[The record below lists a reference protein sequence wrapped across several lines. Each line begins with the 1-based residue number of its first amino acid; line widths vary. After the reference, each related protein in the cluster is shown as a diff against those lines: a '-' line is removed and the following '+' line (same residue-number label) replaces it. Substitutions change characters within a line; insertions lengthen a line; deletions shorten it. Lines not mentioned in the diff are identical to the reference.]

1 MSTNVFLDV
10 EKFKDQIPYYLT
22 QPQKEGL
29 ARALEDFP
37 ENTNYY
43 LSNYPVDLRNAA
55 LQGDVFKQ
63 LTIYGPQGSR
73 QIKGII
79 LSNSC
84 DIDTQNKREFPMRAV
99 FAPLI
104 KLDAMVEKLRSAKIP
119 QGVID
124 QKLDA
129 IKKQLV
135 TNVVYLP
142 ECEHIPESIIFLDDV
157 HQIPTEELRKSLER
171 QEKILTLSQ
180 VGFYILLF
188 KLSIH
193 FCRFHENVVRY
204 DN

>member
-104 KLDAMVEKLRSAKIP
+104 KLDAMVEKLRSAQIP

-157 HQIPTEELRKSLER
+157 HQIPTEELRKALER

-193 FCRFHENVVRY
+193 FCRFHENVARY

>member
-1 MSTNVFLDV
+1 MSANVFFDV

-29 ARALEDFP
+29 VKALEDFP

-43 LSNYPVDLRNAA
+43 LSNYPTDLKTAA
-55 LQGDVFKQ
+55 LQGDVFNG
-63 LTIYGPQGSR
+63 LTIYGPKGSR
-73 QIKGII
+73 QIKGVV

-84 DIDTQNKREFPMRAV
+84 DIDTDNKRDFPMRAV

-104 KLDAMVEKLRSAKIP
+104 PLRAIEKKLLEAKIS
-119 QGVID
+119 QDIIAA
-124 QKLDA
+124 KLDA

-142 ECEHIPESIIFLDDV
+142 ECEQIPESIIFLDDM
-157 HQIPTEELRKSLER
+157 HQIPTEELRELLRKE
-171 QEKILTLSQ
+171 EKLITLSQ

-193 FCRFHENVVRY
+193 FCRFHENVARY

>member
-1 MSTNVFLDV
+1 MSANVFFDV

-29 ARALEDFP
+29 VKALEDFP

-43 LSNYPVDLRNAA
+43 LSNYPTDLKTAA
-55 LQGDVFKQ
+55 LQGDVFNG
-63 LTIYGPQGSR
+63 LTIYGPKGSR
-73 QIKGII
+73 QIKGIV

-84 DIDTQNKREFPMRAV
+84 DIDTDNKRDFPMRAV

-104 KLDAMVEKLRSAKIP
+104 PLRAIEKKLLEAKIS
-119 QGVID
+119 QDIIAA
-124 QKLDA
+124 KLDA

-142 ECEHIPESIIFLDDV
+142 ECEQIPESIIFLDDM
-157 HQIPTEELRKSLER
+157 HQIPTEELRELLRKE
-171 QEKILTLSQ
+171 EKLITLSQ

-193 FCRFHENVVRY
+193 FCRFHENVARY

>member
-1 MSTNVFLDV
+1 MSANVFIDV

-29 ARALEDFP
+29 VKALEDFP

-43 LSNYPVDLRNAA
+43 LSNYPLDLKNAA
-55 LQGDVFKQ
+55 LQGDVFNG
-63 LTIYGPQGSR
+63 LTIYGPRGTKK
-73 QIKGII
+73 IKGIV

-84 DIDTQNKREFPMRAV
+84 DIDTQNKRDFPMRAV
-99 FAPLI
+99 FAPLVN
-104 KLDAMVEKLRSAKIP
+104 LASMVEKLQQAQIP
-119 QGVID
+119 QKAID
-124 QKLDA
+124 AKLDA

-135 TNVVYLP
+135 TNIVYLP
-142 ECEHIPESIIFLDDV
+142 ACEHIPESIIFLDDM
-157 HQIPTEELRKSLER
+157 HQIPTEELRKSLEEE
-171 QEKILTLSQ
+171 EKILTLSQ

-193 FCRFHENVVRY
+193 FCRFHENVARY

>member
-29 ARALEDFP
+29 VKALEDFP
-37 ENTNYY
+37 DNTNYY
-43 LSNYPVDLRNAA
+43 LSNYPADLKTAA
-55 LQGDVFKQ
+55 LQGDVFQ
-63 LTIYGPQGSR
+63 GLTIYGPQGSR

-84 DIDTQNKREFPMRAV
+84 DIDTQNKRDFPMRAV
-99 FAPLI
+99 FAPLVN
-104 KLDAMVEKLRSAKIP
+104 LAAMVEKLRGAKIP
-119 QGVID
+119 EDTIVA
-124 QKLDA
+124 KLDA

-135 TNVVYLP
+135 TNIVYLP
-142 ECEHIPESIIFLDDV
+142 ECDHIPESIIFLDDV
-157 HQIPTEELRKSLER
+157 HQIPTEQLRTSLEK
-171 QEKILTLSQ
+171 QDKILTLSQ

-193 FCRFHENVVRY
+193 FCRFHEDVARY

>member
-104 KLDAMVEKLRSAKIP
+104 KLDAMVEKLRSAQIP
-119 QGVID
+119 QRVID

-193 FCRFHENVVRY
+193 FCRFHENVARY

>member
-104 KLDAMVEKLRSAKIP
+104 NLDAMVEKLRSAQIP

-193 FCRFHENVVRY
+193 FCRFHENVARY

>member
-22 QPQKEGL
+22 QSQKEGL

-104 KLDAMVEKLRSAKIP
+104 KLDAMVEKLRSAQIP

-193 FCRFHENVVRY
+193 FCRFHENVARY

>member
-1 MSTNVFLDV
+1 MSTNVFNDV

-29 ARALEDFP
+29 IKALEDFP
-37 ENTNYY
+37 DNTNYY
-43 LSNYPVDLRNAA
+43 LSNYPEDLKKAV
-55 LQGDVFKQ
+55 LQGDVFKE
-63 LTIYGPQGSR
+63 LTIYGPKGSR
-73 QIKGII
+73 RIKGII

-84 DIDTQNKREFPMRAV
+84 DIDTQNKRDFPMRAV
-99 FAPLI
+99 FAPLVN
-104 KLDAMVEKLRSAKIP
+104 LAALVEKLRNAKIP
-119 QGVID
+119 QESID
-124 QKLDA
+124 AKLDA

-142 ECEHIPESIIFLDDV
+142 ECDHIPESIIFLDDI
-157 HQIPTEELRKSLER
+157 HQIPAVELQKALDEE
-171 QEKILTLSQ
+171 EKILTLSQ

-193 FCRFHENVVRY
+193 FCRFHENVARY

>member
-104 KLDAMVEKLRSAKIP
+104 KLDAMVEKLRSAQIP

-193 FCRFHENVVRY
+193 FCRFHENVARY

>member
-29 ARALEDFP
+29 VKALEDFP

-43 LSNYPVDLRNAA
+43 LSDYPTDLKTAA
-55 LQGDVFKQ
+55 LQGDVFQ
-63 LTIYGPQGSR
+63 SLTIYGPKGSR

-84 DIDTQNKREFPMRAV
+84 DIDTQNKRDFPMRAV
-99 FAPLI
+99 FAPLVS
-104 KLDAMVEKLRSAKIP
+104 LSAMVDRLRGAKIP
-119 QGVID
+119 EETIEA
-124 QKLDA
+124 KLDA

-135 TNVVYLP
+135 TNIVYLP

-157 HQIPTEELRKSLER
+157 HQIPTEALREALEE
-171 QEKILTLSQ
+171 QNKILTLSQ

-193 FCRFHENVVRY
+193 FCRFHENVARY